1 MSGKATRPPTS
12 KKSSAG
18 KSAAAKAPPA
28 KKPAAA
34 DSKKKAAPPAPA
46 KSAAPKSPEKPAP
59 KPGSTAAKTA
69 APAKP
74 VKPAAKGAA
83 PPPAKPI
90 RKSFT
95 IITKK
100 PEPPK
105 KTEPK
110 GPIKLRTEVSG
121 PKKPPVDMKT
131 KPVEGSK
138 QRYSVM
144 TSQELDAVRAAA
156 AKIAA
161 AAGLQ
166 PAKAGKRAA
175 ELEVAESER
184 LTKSPLTKKEL
195 QQFKEILQQKRREL
209 VGDVQSMEN
218 EALRGGGGSLS
229 HLPQHMADQ
238 GTDTFDQSLNLDLA
252 ASQRGIVRE
261 IDLALQRIENNTF
274 GICEITGKPIDRER
288 LLNTPW
294 ARHSIEAARHIERM
308 GYSKL

>member
-1 MSGKATRPPTS
+1 MTRPSTS
-12 KKSSAG
+12 KKPASG
-18 KSAAAKAPPA
+18 KSAAAKAPPP
-28 KKPAAA
+28 KKPAAAGA
-34 DSKKKAAPPAPA
+34 DSKKKAAPPA
-46 KSAAPKSPEKPAP
+46 KSPAP

-69 APAKP
+69 APPKP
-74 VKPAAKGAA
+74 VKPAPPKGAA

-105 KTEPK
+105 KSEPK

-229 HLPQHMADQ
+229 HMPQHMADQ